1 MNQLFSIM
9 KCHCVFEGCPSEDQ
23 VGYVRS
29 AQLATCQVS
38 DDKHAWLMA
47 IALIADG
54 KVPGHRHVL
63 VRCL

>member
-1 MNQLFSIM
+1 ME
-9 KCHCVFEGCPSEDQ
+9 CHWVFESCASEDQ

-38 DDKHAWLMA
+38 DDDCHAWLMA

-54 KVPGHRHVL
+54 KVSGRGTS
-63 VRCL
+63 RCDVYYTYIYC